1 MAAAQ
6 ESTRPALWSRVLASL
21 VDYLVILGWMLAL
34 AATVALLRLSTGK
47 FCNWLVLGPAGA
59 QLLGFAVLVLPVGIY
74 LFLTES
80 SATQATLG
88 KRRLQLQVVDG
99 RTGERAS
106 TPRILLRTAVK
117 LLPWE
122 IAHFSVWNFA
132 AIASTGSTTFPVWLY
147 TAAVVANVLP
157 AVYLLML
164 GVQREGRGPHDLAAG
179 TKVVRLRP
187 APAELLPGLR

>member
-47 FCNWLVLGPAGA
+47 FCNWLELGPAGA
-59 QLLGFAVLVLPVGIY
+59 HLLGFAVLVLPMGIY

-80 SATQATLG
+80 SAARATLG
-88 KRRLQLQVVDG
+88 KRRLQLQVVDE

-106 TPRILLRTAVK
+106 TPQILLRIAGK
-117 LLPWE
+117 LLP
-122 IAHFSVWNFA
+122 
-132 AIASTGSTTFPVWLY
+132 
-147 TAAVVANVLP
+147 
-157 AVYLLML
+157 
-164 GVQREGRGPHDLAAG
+164 
-179 TKVVRLRP
+179 
-187 APAELLPGLR
+187 